1 LYRYFETAVFDPTC
15 RFVPTFQHLN
25 AVLQTVTPCALDT
38 KQSGEKA
45 AVSGEKAAVVGSKTA
60 VAL

>member
-1 LYRYFETAVFDPTC
+1 MC
-15 RFVPTFQHLN
+15 RFVPTFQDLN